1 MEEIRSS
8 LTSLGPR
15 ISVVLFLFL
24 GDNAIHSSNTVEHT
38 GNHGG
43 KHGGNFHAFGLIGV
57 RDCDLNWL
65 RPEPSSEE
73 ELIASPL
80 ALCYALCVTP
90 GQQPCRSGPVY
101 PGPHLPMTPLARTNQ
116 DDNFEEEGA
125 SSELFA
131 IPLSKSSPLVAAPCR
146 RALSCPPDSAP
157 LAHCLRQKGHTESLS
172 QSHCSS
178 FHVLTPYVLPCL
190 TSALNVVDQ
199 LPLCCVV
206 CGATVKTF
214 GLVHAP
220 PVIPGRTFEPFC
232 LPPSTDED
240 PVLRLDNVPWD
251 ITPPAILTFLG
262 VSSSSGARAHVLLDR
277 FGKTQS
283 HAFIELPSEAA
294 ACSVLRGEH
303 RGTPMLGVGRR
314 ARAIT
319 LTRSSQAAL
328 MAALFP
334 SAGTGNPAPS
344 LRGVVR
350 PSLLGALEV
359 MRQSD
364 LTDLLWLIRTQNAR
378 FVKAPSLPFYALAS
392 ILAKF
397 PADRDRRVFRASHE
411 GHHWLRGTIIEPTNA
426 SCPSINER
434 KLQREARL
442 NIPSISGSG
451 EVFRVL
457 ALGAR
462 KSTTTL
468 SRGGFDLAF
477 GI

>member
-1 MEEIRSS
+1 QRALRYSWPVAVSQRPCI
-8 LTSLGPR
+8 PR
-15 ISVVLFLFL
+15 PSP
-24 GDNAIHSSNTVEHT
+24 T
-38 GNHGG
+38 
-43 KHGGNFHAFGLIGV
+43 
-57 RDCDLNWL
+57 RDATDK
-65 RPEPSSEE
+65 
-73 ELIASPL
+73 
-80 ALCYALCVTP
+80 
-90 GQQPCRSGPVY
+90 
-101 PGPHLPMTPLARTNQ
+101 NQ
-116 DDNFEEEGA
+116 DDNVEEEGA

-157 LAHCLRQKGHTESLS
+157 LAHCLRQKGHTKSLS

-178 FHVLTPYVLPCL
+178 CAVVSKQSASLSPCAHTLCPACL

-220 PVIPGRTFEPFC
+220 PVIPGGTFEPFC

-364 LTDLLWLIRTQNAR
+364 LTDLLWLIRTQNAP

-397 PADRDRRVFRASHE
+397 PADRDRRVFRARRHILYDATLAAMEVLLARKPEDSA
-411 GHHWLRGTIIEPTNA
+411 LIKDLMRTALSCRGPFPRPIGFL
-426 SCPSINER
+426 SV
-434 KLQREARL
+434 L
-442 NIPSISGSG
+442 IS
-451 EVFRVL
+451 L
-457 ALGAR
+457 ALHAAFTDEELCG
-462 KSTTTL
+462 L
-468 SRGGFDLAF
+468 SGLDPGLMKK
-477 GI
+477 

>member
-1 MEEIRSS
+1 LPLVSQRALRYSWPVAVSQRPCI
-8 LTSLGPR
+8 PR
-15 ISVVLFLFL
+15 PSP
-24 GDNAIHSSNTVEHT
+24 T
-38 GNHGG
+38 
-43 KHGGNFHAFGLIGV
+43 
-57 RDCDLNWL
+57 RDATDK
-65 RPEPSSEE
+65 
-73 ELIASPL
+73 
-80 ALCYALCVTP
+80 
-90 GQQPCRSGPVY
+90 
-101 PGPHLPMTPLARTNQ
+101 NQ
-116 DDNFEEEGA
+116 DDNVEEEGA

-157 LAHCLRQKGHTESLS
+157 LAHCLRQKGHTKSLS

-178 FHVLTPYVLPCL
+178 CAVVSKQSASLSPCAHTLCPACL
-190 TSALNVVDQ
+190 TSALSVVDQ

-220 PVIPGRTFEPFC
+220 PVIPGGTFEPFC

-262 VSSSSGARAHVLLDR
+262 VSSSSGARAA
-277 FGKTQS
+277 
-283 HAFIELPSEAA
+283 AF
-294 ACSVLRGEH
+294 RGCRLH

-364 LTDLLWLIRTQNAR
+364 LTDLLWLIRTQNAP

-397 PADRDRRVFRASHE
+397 PADRDRRVFRARRHI
-411 GHHWLRGTIIEPTNA
+411 LYDATLA
-426 SCPSINER
+426 
-434 KLQREARL
+434 AM
-442 NIPSISGSG
+442 
-451 EVFRVL
+451 EVL
-457 ALGAR
+457 LAR
-462 KSTTTL
+462 KPEDSALIKDLMRTAL
-468 SRGGFDLAF
+468 SCR
-477 GI
+477 